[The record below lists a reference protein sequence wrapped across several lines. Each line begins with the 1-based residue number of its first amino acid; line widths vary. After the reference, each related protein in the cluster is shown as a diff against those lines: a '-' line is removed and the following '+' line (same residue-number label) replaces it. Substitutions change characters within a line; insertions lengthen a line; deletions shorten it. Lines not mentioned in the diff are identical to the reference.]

1 MTCDSPSQVNCRVV
15 NWQILVTFIG
25 GFWVLSGSYYPT
37 EYPTIGKKFQIWER
51 FNIYLDDSL
60 TLRFRIAYLAYLLFQ
75 SARQPETLRVRN
87 SRSPLKKSINS
98 INRSNVNQSRI
109 RSACSLNLF
118 QCTFYLLNAFFNI
131 CYRNVQS

>member
-60 TLRFRIAYLAYLLFQ
+60 TLRFRIAYLAYSIYCFSLPDSQ
-75 SARQPETLRVRN
+75 NLRVRN
-87 SRSPLKKSINS
+87 SRSPLKKS